1 MLLKKISEANT
12 LNDLNGRNVLNCF
25 LEQPA
30 RRTAMEHK
38 EARMSAK
45 TSYVIRL
52 SEDLYLDSNN
62 NFLTSALPNLPV
74 YALAGGDLPLSDDT
88 RKALLR
94 QMLAVLPK
102 DDPRWKTI
110 LRSIGIAAEL
120 TEEVLRQT
128 HRSITETVK
137 ACVESAGRR
146 VAGA

>member
-1 MLLKKISEANT
+1 
-12 LNDLNGRNVLNCF
+12 
-25 LEQPA
+25 
-30 RRTAMEHK
+30 MEHK
-38 EARMSAK
+38 EARMSVK

-62 NFLTSALPNLPV
+62 NFLPSALPNLPV

-88 RKALLR
+88 RKTLLH

-120 TEEVLRQT
+120 TKEVLHRT
-128 HRSITETVK
+128 HRDRLITETVK

-146 VAGA
+146 VAGP

>member
-1 MLLKKISEANT
+1 
-12 LNDLNGRNVLNCF
+12 
-25 LEQPA
+25 
-30 RRTAMEHK
+30 MEHK

-62 NFLTSALPNLPV
+62 NFLPSALPNLPV

-88 RKALLR
+88 RKTLLH

-120 TEEVLRQT
+120 TKEVLHRT
-128 HRSITETVK
+128 HRDRLITETVK

-146 VAGA
+146 VAGP